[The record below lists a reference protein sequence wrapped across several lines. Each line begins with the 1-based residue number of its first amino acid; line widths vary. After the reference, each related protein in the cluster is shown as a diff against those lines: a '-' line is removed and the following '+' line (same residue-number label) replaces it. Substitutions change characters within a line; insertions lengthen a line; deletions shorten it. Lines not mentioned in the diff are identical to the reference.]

1 MNKICKTELSQLLS
15 EFFSGLSRFFSSAQS
30 RSGRNE
36 VFRESSGENVERS
49 EIFRQLGPVVSGS
62 SFGSGLALHDELGQG
77 LSEGHVSFL

>member
-1 MNKICKTELSQLLS
+1 MNKIS
-15 EFFSGLSRFFSSAQS
+15 EPNYHSFSRNFFSGLSGFFSSAQS

-77 LSEGHVSFL
+77 LSKGHVSFL